1 MFHLVET
8 LSKKKMFFDLCLA
21 SSVVRRNLII
31 FERLN
36 RYKKMKDF
44 LRPLRVLHGR
54 LNDWL
59 EKKRSELSCLRRIL
73 FPLGKKVFV
82 MGTPTHTNI
91 GDSAIVLAEISF
103 LRRCGV
109 KTSRIK
115 ELTVKETRQNAN
127 AIFRCIRLCRN
138 SVVCWPG
145 GGNMGDQWFPEEQFR
160 RQAMEK
166 LPRNPMILF
175 PQTLYYTPTERGAR
189 EEKASIPYYNARRGL
204 TMVSREDLSNR
215 EMQRLYPDTPILLT
229 PDIVLSSTMEDYGVK
244 KQDRAGV
251 LFCVRSDAEKT
262 VDPSVWKDLKASVM
276 EEGRQIRITDMYAE
290 QAVTKEN
297 RALRVR
303 EKMQEF
309 CSAELVI
316 TDRLHGMV
324 FAAITET
331 PCIVFSNYNHKVKGT
346 YDWIRCL
353 PYIRFAENAEEAKQ
367 AIPVLLA
374 IEDSHFD
381 NAPLKPYFDKLA
393 EVVKEKCL

>member
-1 MFHLVET
+1 M
-8 LSKKKMFFDLCLA
+8 SKLFF
-21 SSVVRRNLII
+21 
-31 FERLN
+31 
-36 RYKKMKDF
+36 
-44 LRPLRVLHGR
+44 PLRVLHGR
-54 LNDWL
+54 LHDWWA
-59 EKKRSELSCLRRIL
+59 KKKIEFHFPRKLL
-73 FPLGKKVFV
+73 FPRGKKVFV
-82 MGTPTHTNI
+82 LGTPVHSNI
-91 GDSAIVLAEISF
+91 GDSAIVLAELGFLHHCQISS
-103 LRRCGV
+103 
-109 KTSRIK
+109 SRIK
-115 ELTVKETRQNAN
+115 ELTLTETKQYSKMV
-127 AIFRCIRLCRN
+127 FRCLRANRHNVI
-138 SVVCWPG
+138 CWHG

-166 LPRNPMILF
+166 LPHNPMVLF
-175 PQTLYYTPTERGAR
+175 PQTLYYTPTERGTREKTASIPHYNARLGLTIVAR
-189 EEKASIPYYNARRGL
+189 EEKSYQ
-204 TMVSREDLSNR
+204 
-215 EMQRLYPDTPILLT
+215 EMQHLYPDTPILLT

-251 LFCVRSDAEKT
+251 LFCVRSDAEKS
-262 VDPSVWKDLKASVM
+262 VDPSVWEDLKASVM

-346 YDWIRCL
+346 YDWIRYL
-353 PYIRFAENAEEAKQ
+353 PYIRFAETAEDAKQ
-367 AIPVLLA
+367 AIPTLLA
-374 IEDSHFD
+374 MEGCHFD

-393 EVVKEKCL
+393 EVVREKCL